1 MNRYVYTFIVLGTMF
16 LLMFFG
22 GWIAGAACLAFF
34 TMYGLVS
41 GRFTRKEV
49 KGERNREIR

>member
-22 GWIAGAACLAFF
+22 GWIAGGACLAFF